1 MKRIVRPILFLPVL
15 LLMVACSKEV
25 SQDDLI
31 KAAVQLKK
39 EQWQTDQLAVCKQK
53 VYMKAE
59 DYVDSL
65 LVATSLDDK
74 LDTIPKPGKPSKPPK
89 PSFKSKPDSVVIDP
103 IYKKGN

>member
-1 MKRIVRPILFLPVL
+1 MKRIGRPILFLPVL

-39 EQWQTDQLAVCKQK
+39 EQWQADQLAVCKQK
-53 VYMKAE
+53 VYIKAE

-103 IYKKGN
+103 IYKKDN

>member
-1 MKRIVRPILFLPVL
+1 MKRIGRPILFLPVL

-39 EQWQTDQLAVCKQK
+39 EQWQTDQLAVCKQR
-53 VYMKAE
+53 VYIKAE
-59 DYVDSL
+59 DYVDTL

-74 LDTIPKPGKPSKPPK
+74 LDTIPKPGKPNKPPK

-103 IYKKGN
+103 IYKKGY

>member
-1 MKRIVRPILFLPVL
+1 MRKILKPILL
-15 LLMVACSKEV
+15 LSFILWMTSCANEV
-25 SQDDLI
+25 SQEELI

-39 EQWQTDQLAVCKQK
+39 DQWQADQLAVCKQK
-53 VYMKAE
+53 IYIKAE

-74 LDTIPKPGKPSKPPK
+74 LDTIPKPGKPSKPAK

>member
-1 MKRIVRPILFLPVL
+1 MKRIIRPISFLPVL

-39 EQWQTDQLAVCKQK
+39 EQWQADQLAVCKQK
-53 VYMKAE
+53 LYVKAE

-74 LDTIPKPGKPSKPPK
+74 LDTIQKPGKPSKPPK

-103 IYKKGN
+103 IYKKDN